1 MFSNNDDSASKN
13 LNEQGWQ
20 QPISTK
26 HLINVLSFVL
36 ITQSVKKKLKR
47 FSSEWVVEQKQKS
60 TSYIFE

>member
-1 MFSNNDDSASKN
+1 MFSNNDDSASKI

-20 QPISTK
+20 QPIFTK

-47 FSSEWVVEQKQKS
+47 FSSEWVVEQKQKP